1 MNKIKINT
9 NINLIG
15 EPNHQSFLEIQAIY
29 GIAQRGGTA
38 IVSSSHAKRISSD
51 VNLLANSELKNLI
64 FNETIFS
71 N

>member
-1 MNKIKINT
+1 MNNIKINT
-9 NINLIG
+9 RINLIG
-15 EPNHQSFLEIQAIY
+15 QPDHKDFLELQAVY

-38 IVSSSHAKRISSD
+38 IVPTDHSKRISSD
-51 VNLLANSELKNLI
+51 VNLLNDSELKDLI